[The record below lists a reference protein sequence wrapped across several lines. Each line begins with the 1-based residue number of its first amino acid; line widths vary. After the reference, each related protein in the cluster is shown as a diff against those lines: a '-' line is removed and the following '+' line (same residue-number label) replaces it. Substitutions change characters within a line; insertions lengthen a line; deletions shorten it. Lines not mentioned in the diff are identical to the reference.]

1 MCRVRVMILNVRP
14 GRGSC
19 GRGNCSFMGN
29 IKMIE
34 KAGHKNGRLL
44 KD

>member
-1 MCRVRVMILNVRP
+1 VCRVRVMILNVRP

-19 GRGNCSFMGN
+19 GRANCSFMGN